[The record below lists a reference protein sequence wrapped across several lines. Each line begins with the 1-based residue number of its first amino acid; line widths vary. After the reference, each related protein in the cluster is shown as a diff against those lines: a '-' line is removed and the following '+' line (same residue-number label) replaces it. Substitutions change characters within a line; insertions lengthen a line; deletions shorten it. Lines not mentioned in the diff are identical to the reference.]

1 MPDFPEY
8 GELPGFTPLPDLAP
22 LPELAPLP
30 DLDDLLAATPSP
42 LTDEADT
49 PPACIRSYAGRA
61 LLGGGCAHLDGH
73 RFPDRRHGLVAGEAR
88 RRPGDNG
95 APRPGTDA
103 LSDTSG
109 HGSCQA
115 QAVRRYDRARLHCRA
130 QLRDR
135 SIRSR
140 SVRIVIEAVI
150 PSHLV
155 GRYRCD
161 EHGRARTYG
170 EPAAPRPRIPR
181 EHLELALDIAS
192 VGLGRGHRMDAAHS
206 GATLRSPTP
215 GVRRR
220 FDRLPRRSRLSRGR
234 HQPSRHRHRL
244 RCVRGTTRPPMVFD
258 RPLSESPIQPL
269 HARVRLERRQ
279 RLLPRRHHR
288 QDDR

>member
-1 MPDFPEY
+1 MSNDDLHHTSDDEARTRPSDTRDADPQVNMPDFPEF

-49 PPACIRSYAGRA
+49 PLPASA
-61 LLGGGCAHLDGH
+61 LMPDG
-73 RFPDRRHGLVAGEAR
+73 PSSE
-88 RRPGDNG
+88 
-95 APRPGTDA
+95 
-103 LSDTSG
+103 
-109 HGSCQA
+109 
-115 QAVRRYDRARLHCRA
+115 
-130 QLRDR
+130 
-135 SIRSR
+135 
-140 SVRIVIEAVI
+140 EAVPTSTDTAFPI
-150 PSHLV
+150 VATASSQV
-155 GRYRCD
+155 KTEGD
-161 EHGRARTYG
+161 QATT
-170 EPAAPRPRIPR
+170 
-181 EHLELALDIAS
+181 ELHA
-192 VGLGRGHRMDAAHS
+192 
-206 GATLRSPTP
+206 P

-234 HQPSRHRHRL
+234 RQPSRHRHRL

-258 RPLSESPIQPL
+258 RPLSESRIQPL